1 MRYLKGYFEPAE
13 MLWGVWSLQVCVPQT
28 PVKHLYL
35 SGCREQSGT
44 CSWNPVWQQLYF
56 YCSGQF
62 LGWWRWR
69 CFGKTWVLAV
79 TNMAQGQSWTVQ
91 VAILILKYLWDLKNT
106 LSASLNFFS
115 ESFYYVFTP
124 SRLGKREDIIEEA
137 DFMCQASMERGPSQ
151 GPEAPFPWHSCV
163 WSYQISAGFNLK

>member
-1 MRYLKGYFEPAE
+1 
-13 MLWGVWSLQVCVPQT
+13 MLWGVWSLQVCVPQI

-44 CSWNPVWQQLYF
+44 CSWNPVWQQLCF